1 MGKGVGWSWDRGRG
15 WKERERARERK
26 REGERK
32 GERRRGPILPPLSR
46 PPCCASLSLPM
57 SVFVPREAPGLKFRT
72 ENRPVSSRLLAE
84 NALPA
89 IASRSRQGVAIRPKE
104 RGERKRGERAED
116 RDPSKRAFETK
127 RERGPTL
134 KDRRNLDSSRSACL
148 SSARS

>member
-1 MGKGVGWSWDRGRG
+1 
-15 WKERERARERK
+15 
-26 REGERK
+26 
-32 GERRRGPILPPLSR
+32 
-46 PPCCASLSLPM
+46 M
-57 SVFVPREAPGLKFRT
+57 SVSVAREAPGLKFRT

-116 RDPSKRAFETK
+116 RDPSKRAFEA
-127 RERGPTL
+127 RGRDPTP

-148 SSARS
+148 VPKVAPPFSLVHSPFIRVSLELFAEDLHRGVSIP

>member
-1 MGKGVGWSWDRGRG
+1 
-15 WKERERARERK
+15 
-26 REGERK
+26 
-32 GERRRGPILPPLSR
+32 
-46 PPCCASLSLPM
+46 M
-57 SVFVPREAPGLKFRT
+57 SVSVAREAPGLKFRT

-89 IASRSRQGVAIRPKE
+89 IASRFRQGVAIRPKE

-116 RDPSKRAFETK
+116 RDPSKRAFEA
-127 RERGPTL
+127 RGRDPTP